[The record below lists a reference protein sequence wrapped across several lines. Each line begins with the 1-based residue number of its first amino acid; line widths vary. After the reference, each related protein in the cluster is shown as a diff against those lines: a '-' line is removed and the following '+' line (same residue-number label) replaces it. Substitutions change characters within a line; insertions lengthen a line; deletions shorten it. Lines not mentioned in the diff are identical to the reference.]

1 MKKLLLIVALLT
13 ISLTLTFA
21 QDVTAKIV
29 GEAGTKW
36 ELDLG
41 PEIPIGGF
49 STWAQATIEIDA
61 NTGGKE
67 LKSDQ
72 QVYGYVKVSNLDL
85 GQYRMGWYTSADG
98 WANAW
103 DDGFKEL
110 WTWDWDD
117 NPAPG
122 EDNWGPEWGGAWA
135 RLVGIDMAQTL
146 GTNAPGSEPKN
157 PSIEAKIVAGPIYIK
172 FDGNTYCRAERFM
185 DSSAL
190 QFKDTVLGLGINK
203 LWVDLGNGTGIVEI
217 GYSGDAVAVAAKIS
231 SAGDKASN
239 TYNEYRMG
247 VDASIK
253 AVPNLEA
260 TAGAYTAMSGQTDFV
275 APIHMGVKVGYTVK
289 LSEDMSV
296 KPFAG
301 AEIIMHGEDAM
312 KMEIGGGI
320 NLKWPGISWDY
331 DWALGDAMIDYWVG
345 WPKHF
350 VNFSGANLYV
360 NYVSLDADTNMVG
373 ARVTMFDD
381 TGDSGILPMVGV
393 GLLGIMNMYLA
404 SDTLAESYNEIGVGL
419 WIEAQPAPGIK
430 PFVAM
435 EMLMANDVSILEQNT
450 TISLGAEITSIP
462 NAIITIAYDG
472 QGRNITSDAET
483 GTLGIIRAQFRFKY
497 Y

>member
-1 MKKLLLIVALLT
+1 
-13 ISLTLTFA
+13 
-21 QDVTAKIV
+21 
-29 GEAGTKW
+29 
-36 ELDLG
+36 
-41 PEIPIGGF
+41 
-49 STWAQATIEIDA
+49 
-61 NTGGKE
+61 
-67 LKSDQ
+67 
-72 QVYGYVKVSNLDL
+72 
-85 GQYRMGWYTSADG
+85 
-98 WANAW
+98 
-103 DDGFKEL
+103 
-110 WTWDWDD
+110 
-117 NPAPG
+117 
-122 EDNWGPEWGGAWA
+122 
-135 RLVGIDMAQTL
+135 
-146 GTNAPGSEPKN
+146 
-157 PSIEAKIVAGPIYIK
+157 
-172 FDGNTYCRAERFM
+172 M

-190 QFKDTVLGLGINK
+190 QFKDTVLGLGTNK

-239 TYNEYRMG
+239 TFNEYRMG

-301 AEIIMHGEDAM
+301 AEIIMHGEDDM

-404 SDTLAESYNEIGVGL
+404 SDTVAESYNEIGVGL
-419 WIEAQPAPGIK
+419 WMKPNRLPASNRSWHLKCSWQMMYQFWNRILQSALVLKSHQFRMQSLPLRMTDRVETSHPMRK
-430 PFVAM
+430 PEPSV
-435 EMLMANDVSILEQNT
+435 LLEHSSDSNT
-450 TISLGAEITSIP
+450 TKI
-462 NAIITIAYDG
+462 N
-472 QGRNITSDAET
+472 SD
-483 GTLGIIRAQFRFKY
+483 R
-497 Y
+497 